1 MSNEL
6 NEKIFR
12 SVDTIVSA
20 RLQNL
25 PFDQTI
31 VGVIESVPESVEG
44 AQKYIVNYKGAK
56 LTVFVNEKDKSY
68 ALNEEVYVLIPQGNF
83 SGKKLITGRV
93 ISDYEVTGKDD
104 SKTFYAANQLFNQN
118 KEIVLIPSSEG
129 RESSKT
135 IMGPQSYISNNE
147 LVGYTTLRISYN
159 LMADLYNGAKTL
171 NKGTYGIRIIL
182 SGKDQT
188 TKELKT
194 FTRQTTTI
202 SSNKDML
209 FLSAYKTGGYTS
221 QYFDIDVTNLII
233 NDIQIELWE
242 NGNFY
247 DSDNNKIDSSDSF
260 SIVFKN
266 INLYLGYY
274 KSNFS
279 DITTDSNIGV
289 YLYPRGSNRYQFT
302 PSQDEEKRKVTMG
315 FRVIDMTSG
324 TLATFTGA
332 EIWLYSYDKDVTE
345 NSSVFGQGWWRLG
358 ARADGSY
365 DEIPI
370 LAGNTIS
377 TSLRLGD
384 QIFTQSYR
392 IYFKGKIG
400 TREVLGYSQSCSYT
414 NTLYNP
420 DIGLL
425 AGLNLFTN
433 NNNNTFYI
441 YGQDNQLLARS
452 DGEKIHYIAVEFNSK
467 DTSKTTTLT
476 NGVRLRYMLPS
487 KKTMIIPV
495 ENGKINK
502 HDEYEFEHILN
513 TDKNTAPMY
522 DYLNPTTK
530 IYYIP
535 FRINSLYNPL
545 FRNNTIKCEIEIN
558 NQIYTSSI
566 ELLFGNSGSSGANCV
581 LQLSLQEKIKD
592 QYKDCKVICPISQD
606 KEYRIVA
613 NLYDYTWQGRS
624 DIELTYEWYYNSLNS
639 DKISLVDNI
648 IKIHEALTESD
659 INILSK
665 LVVKVKGTYNNNNLE
680 GYISIPTTFNPE
692 YVCADGCSIITYDIT
707 GKKPV
712 YEKTNYQ
719 IFKYTAE
726 MDGFETVSENLNWS
740 LQNNIKNDENKI
752 LTQWKFE
759 NNIIIPPTVFSSQD
773 NNSTCLYVQAQNKT
787 DKIVWIQPIVV
798 IKNNYPIAMWN
809 DLQGAA
815 INFNDETLQL
825 ISTTVGQLNSNQT
838 KGVLMG
844 TFKNNNNLEEYGLYA
859 FDDKKNIFKINDQGE
874 AWIKTATSAQNA
886 QNLVDAEHEA
896 LLNVGSSGNPVY
908 FLNGV
913 PVQCNLSS
921 NSAIKTLIDRCAAL
935 ESRVKTLETSFT
947 TLQQT
952 TIPNLVKRI
961 QALENK

>member
-31 VGVIESVPESVEG
+31 VGVIESVPESLEG

-83 SGKKLITGRV
+83 SSKKLITGRV

-104 SKTFYAANQLFNQN
+104 SKTFYAANQLFNQS
-118 KEIVLIPSSEG
+118 KEIMLIPSSEG

-135 IMGPQSYISNNE
+135 IMGPQSYINNNE

-159 LMADLYNGAKTL
+159 LMADLYNSTKAL
-171 NKGTYGIRIIL
+171 NKGVYGIRIIL

-194 FTRQTTTI
+194 FTRQITTI

-233 NDIQIELWE
+233 NNIQIELWE
-242 NGNFY
+242 DGNFY

-274 KSNFS
+274 KSDFS

-289 YLYPRGSNRYQFT
+289 YLYPRGSNRYQIT
-302 PSQDEEKRKVTMG
+302 SSQDKEKRKVIMG
-315 FRVIDMTSG
+315 FRVVDMTSG
-324 TLATFTGA
+324 ALATFTGA
-332 EIWLYSYDKDVTE
+332 EVWLYSYDKDVTE

-358 ARADGSY
+358 ARADGNY

-377 TSLRLGD
+377 ASLRLGD

-400 TREVLGYSQSCSYT
+400 TKEVLGYSQTCSYI

-425 AGLNLFTN
+425 AGLNLFAN

-487 KKTMIIPV
+487 ENTMLIPV
-495 ENGKINK
+495 ETGDIN
-502 HDEYEFEHILN
+502 ESRYYEFEHILK
-513 TDKNTAPMY
+513 TDKDAPMY
-522 DYLNPTTK
+522 DYLNATTK

-535 FRINSLYNPL
+535 FKINSLYNPL
-545 FRNNTIKCEIEIN
+545 FRNNTIKCEVEIN

-592 QYKDCKVICPISQD
+592 QYKDCKVICPIQSD

-624 DIELTYEWYYNSLNS
+624 DIKLTYEWYYNSLNS
-639 DKISLVDNI
+639 NKISLEDNI
-648 IKIHEALTESD
+648 IKIHEKLTESD
-659 INILSK
+659 INLLSK
-665 LVVKVKGTYNNNNLE
+665 LVIKVKGTYNNNNLE

-692 YVCADGCSIITYDIT
+692 YVCADGCSIVTYDIT

-719 IFKYTAE
+719 IFKYTTG
-726 MDGFETVSENLNWS
+726 MNGFEVVSNGNLTWS
-740 LQNNIKNDENKI
+740 LQNNIQNKI
-752 LTQWKFE
+752 REQWKFE

-773 NNSTCLYVQAQNKT
+773 NNSTCLYVQAQNNNT
-787 DKIVWIQPIVV
+787 HQIVWIQPIVV

-809 DLQGAA
+809 DLQGAD
-815 INFNDETLQL
+815 INFNDDTLQL
-825 ISTTVGQLNSNQT
+825 ISTTVGQLNSDQT

-859 FDDKKNIFKINDQGE
+859 FDNKKNIFKINDQGE
-874 AWIKTATSAQNA
+874 AWIKTAALA
-886 QNLVDAEHEA
+886 QNLADANYKT
-896 LLNVGSSGNPVY
+896 LLNVGSSENPVY
-908 FLNGV
+908 FLNGI
-913 PVQCNLSS
+913 PVQCDLSL
-921 NSAIKTLIDRCAAL
+921 NSTIKTLEQRI
-935 ESRVKTLETSFT
+935 KTLENDFT
-947 TLQQT
+947 TLQQI

>member
-31 VGVIESVPESVEG
+31 VGVIESVPESLEG

-83 SGKKLITGRV
+83 SSKKLITGRV

-104 SKTFYAANQLFNQN
+104 SKTFYAANQLFNQS
-118 KEIVLIPSSEG
+118 KEIMLIPSSEG

-135 IMGPQSYISNNE
+135 IMGPQSYINNNE

-159 LMADLYNGAKTL
+159 LMADLYNSTKAL
-171 NKGTYGIRIIL
+171 NKGVYGIRIIL

-194 FTRQTTTI
+194 FTRQITTI

-233 NDIQIELWE
+233 NNIQIELWE
-242 NGNFY
+242 DGNFY

-274 KSNFS
+274 KSDFS

-289 YLYPRGSNRYQFT
+289 YLYPRGSNRYQIT
-302 PSQDEEKRKVTMG
+302 SSQDKEKRKVIMG
-315 FRVIDMTSG
+315 FRVVDMTSG
-324 TLATFTGA
+324 ALATFTGA
-332 EIWLYSYDKDVTE
+332 EVWLYSYDKDVTE

-358 ARADGSY
+358 ARADGNY

-400 TREVLGYSQSCSYT
+400 TKEVLGYSQTCSYI

-425 AGLNLFTN
+425 AGLNLFAN

-487 KKTMIIPV
+487 ENTMLIPV
-495 ENGKINK
+495 ETGDIN
-502 HDEYEFEHILN
+502 ESRYYEFEHILK
-513 TDKNTAPMY
+513 TDKDAPMY
-522 DYLNPTTK
+522 DYLNATTK

-535 FRINSLYNPL
+535 FKINSLYNPL
-545 FRNNTIKCEIEIN
+545 FRNNTIKCEVEIN

-566 ELLFGNSGSSGANCV
+566 ELLFGNSGSSGANCI

-592 QYKDCKVICPISQD
+592 QYKDCKVICPIQSD

-624 DIELTYEWYYNSLNS
+624 DIKLTYEWYYNSLNS
-639 DKISLVDNI
+639 NKISLEDNI
-648 IKIHEALTESD
+648 IKIHEKLTESD
-659 INILSK
+659 INLLSK
-665 LVVKVKGTYNNNNLE
+665 LVIKVKGTYNNNNLE

-692 YVCADGCSIITYDIT
+692 YVCADGCSIVTYDIT

-719 IFKYTAE
+719 IFKYTTG
-726 MDGFETVSENLNWS
+726 MNGFEVVSNGNLTWS
-740 LQNNIKNDENKI
+740 LQNNIQNKI
-752 LTQWKFE
+752 REQWKFE

-773 NNSTCLYVQAQNKT
+773 NNSTCLYVQAQNNNT
-787 DKIVWIQPIVV
+787 HQIVWIQPIVV

-809 DLQGAA
+809 DLQGAD
-815 INFNDETLQL
+815 INFNDDTLQL
-825 ISTTVGQLNSNQT
+825 ISTTVGQLNSDQT

-859 FDDKKNIFKINDQGE
+859 FDNKKNIFKINDQGE
-874 AWIKTATSAQNA
+874 AWIKTAALA
-886 QNLVDAEHEA
+886 QNLADANYKT
-896 LLNVGSSGNPVY
+896 LLNVGSSENPVY
-908 FLNGV
+908 FLNGI
-913 PVQCNLSS
+913 PVQCDLSL
-921 NSAIKTLIDRCAAL
+921 NSTIKTLEQRI
-935 ESRVKTLETSFT
+935 KTLENDFT
-947 TLQQT
+947 TLQQI

>member
-31 VGVIESVPESVEG
+31 VGVIESVPESLEG

-83 SGKKLITGRV
+83 SSKKLITGRV

-104 SKTFYAANQLFNQN
+104 SKTFYAANQLFNQS
-118 KEIVLIPSSEG
+118 KEIMLIPSSEG

-135 IMGPQSYISNNE
+135 IMGPQSYINNNE

-159 LMADLYNGAKTL
+159 LMADLYNSTKAL
-171 NKGTYGIRIIL
+171 NKGVYGIRIIL

-194 FTRQTTTI
+194 FTRQITTI

-233 NDIQIELWE
+233 NNIQIELWE
-242 NGNFY
+242 DGNFY

-274 KSNFS
+274 KSDFS

-289 YLYPRGSNRYQFT
+289 YLYPRGSNRYQIT
-302 PSQDEEKRKVTMG
+302 SSQDKEKRKVIMG
-315 FRVIDMTSG
+315 FRVVDMTSG
-324 TLATFTGA
+324 ALATFTGA
-332 EIWLYSYDKDVTE
+332 EVWLYSYDKDVTE

-358 ARADGSY
+358 ARADGNY

-400 TREVLGYSQSCSYT
+400 TKEVLGYSQTCSYI

-425 AGLNLFTN
+425 AGLNLFAN

-487 KKTMIIPV
+487 ENTMLIPV
-495 ENGKINK
+495 ETGDIN
-502 HDEYEFEHILN
+502 ESRYYEFEHILK
-513 TDKNTAPMY
+513 TDKDAPMY
-522 DYLNPTTK
+522 DYLNATTK

-535 FRINSLYNPL
+535 FKINSLYNPL
-545 FRNNTIKCEIEIN
+545 FRNNTIKCEVEIN

-592 QYKDCKVICPISQD
+592 QYKDCKVICPIQSD

-624 DIELTYEWYYNSLNS
+624 DIKLTYEWYYNSLNS
-639 DKISLVDNI
+639 NKISLEDNI
-648 IKIHEALTESD
+648 IKIHEKLTESD
-659 INILSK
+659 INLLSK
-665 LVVKVKGTYNNNNLE
+665 LVIKVKGTYNNNNLE

-692 YVCADGCSIITYDIT
+692 YVCADGCSIVTYDIT

-719 IFKYTAE
+719 IFKYTTG
-726 MDGFETVSENLNWS
+726 MNGFEVVSNGNLTWS
-740 LQNNIKNDENKI
+740 LQNNIQNKI
-752 LTQWKFE
+752 REQWKFE

-773 NNSTCLYVQAQNKT
+773 NNSTCLYVQAQNNNT
-787 DKIVWIQPIVV
+787 HQIVWIQPIVV

-809 DLQGAA
+809 DLQGAD
-815 INFNDETLQL
+815 INFNDDTLQL
-825 ISTTVGQLNSNQT
+825 ISTTVGQLNSDQT

-859 FDDKKNIFKINDQGE
+859 FDNKKNIFKINDQGE
-874 AWIKTATSAQNA
+874 AWIKTAALA
-886 QNLVDAEHEA
+886 QNLADANYKT
-896 LLNVGSSGNPVY
+896 LLNVGSSENPVY
-908 FLNGV
+908 FLNGI
-913 PVQCNLSS
+913 PVQCDLSL
-921 NSAIKTLIDRCAAL
+921 NSTIKTLEQRI
-935 ESRVKTLETSFT
+935 KTLENDFT
-947 TLQQT
+947 TLQQI

>member
-93 ISDYEVTGKDD
+93 ISDYEVIGKDD

-118 KEIVLIPSSEG
+118 KEITVIPTSEG

-135 IMGPQSYISNNE
+135 IMGPQSYE

-159 LMADLYNGAKTL
+159 LMADLYNGTKTL
-171 NKGTYGIRIIL
+171 NKGIYGIRIIL
-182 SGKDQT
+182 SGKDQK

-202 SSNKDML
+202 ASNKDML

-221 QYFDIDVTNLII
+221 QYFDIDITNLII
-233 NDIQIELWE
+233 NNIQVEVWE
-242 NGNFY
+242 DGNFY

-260 SIVFKN
+260 SVVFKN
-266 INLYLGYY
+266 VNLYLGYY
-274 KSNFS
+274 KSDFS
-279 DITTDSNIGV
+279 DIATDSNIGV
-289 YLYPRGSNRYQFT
+289 YLYPTGSIIYQIT
-302 PSQDEEKRKVTMG
+302 SSQSEESCKVEMG

-324 TLATFTGA
+324 NLATFTNA
-332 EIWLYSYDKDVTE
+332 KVQLYSYDKNLTE
-345 NSSVFGQGWWRLG
+345 KQTIFGQGWYRLG
-358 ARADGSY
+358 AKSDGTY
-365 DEIPI
+365 DQITI
-370 LAGNTIS
+370 SSKNTIS
-377 TSLRLGD
+377 AILKAGD
-384 QIFTQSYR
+384 QIGTQSYR
-392 IYFKGKIG
+392 IQFKGKIG
-400 TREVLGYSQSCSYT
+400 TADVLGYSQVCSYT
-414 NTLYNP
+414 NKSFNP

-425 AGLNLFTN
+425 AGLSLFAN
-433 NNNNTFYI
+433 DNNNTFYI

-452 DGEKIHYIAVEFNSK
+452 DGEKIHYIGVTFNSK
-467 DTSKTTTLT
+467 DTSKFTTLT
-476 NGVRLRYMLPS
+476 KGVKLRYTLPS
-487 KKTMIIPV
+487 KGTMLIPV
-495 ENGKINK
+495 ESGTINNTNNN
-502 HDEYEFEHILN
+502 YEFEHILKTDK
-513 TDKNTAPMY
+513 TDKNISTY
-522 DYLNPTTK
+522 DYLDEESKT
-530 IYYIP
+530 YYIP
-535 FRINSLYNPL
+535 FKINSLYNPL
-545 FRNNTIKCEIEIN
+545 FRNNTITCEIEIN
-558 NQIYTSSI
+558 NQIYTNSI

-581 LQLSLQEKIKD
+581 LQLSLQKKIGDKY
-592 QYKDCKVICPISQD
+592 QDCKVIYPIKGAQ
-606 KEYRIVA
+606 YQIVA
-613 NLYDYTWQGRS
+613 KLYDYTWQE
-624 DIELTYEWYYNSLNS
+624 IINNVKLTYSWYYNSLGTN
-639 DKISLVDNI
+639 KITLDNNNI
-648 IKIHEALTESD
+648 ITIKEELDSSD
-659 INILSK
+659 IDLLSK
-665 LVVKVKGTYNNNNLE
+665 LIIKVQGIYNNNNLE
-680 GYISIPTTFNPE
+680 GYLSIPTTFNSE
-692 YVCADGCSIITYDIT
+692 YVCANGCSIVTYDIT

-719 IFKYTAE
+719 IFKSVKQNGLE
-726 MDGFETVSENLNWS
+726 SVSNDNLTWS
-740 LQNNIKNDENKI
+740 LGNNIENR
-752 LTQWKFE
+752 WKLE
-759 NNIIIPPTVFSSQD
+759 NNVIIPPTVFSFSND
-773 NNSTCLYVQAQNKT
+773 NSIHLYVQAQDKT
-787 DKIVWIQPIVV
+787 TSQIVWIQPIIA

-809 DLQGAA
+809 DLQGAD
-815 INFNDETLQL
+815 INFNNKTLQL
-825 ISTTVGQLNSNQT
+825 MSTTVGQLNSEQDM
-838 KGVLMG
+838 GVLMG
-844 TFKNNNNLEEYGLYA
+844 TFKNDKNLEEYGLYA
-859 FDDKKNIFKINDQGE
+859 FDKKNSIFKINDQGE
-874 AWIKTATSAQNA
+874 AWIKTATSAQNLA
-886 QNLVDAEHEA
+886 SADYQS

-921 NSAIKTLIDRCAAL
+921 NSTIKTLIDRCDKLEQRIQIL
-935 ESRVKTLETSFT
+935 ESNFN

>member
-31 VGVIESVPESVEG
+31 VGVIESVPESLEG

-83 SGKKLITGRV
+83 SSKKLITGRV

-104 SKTFYAANQLFNQN
+104 SKTFYAANQLFNQS
-118 KEIVLIPSSEG
+118 KEIMLIPSSEG

-135 IMGPQSYISNNE
+135 IMGPQSYINNNE

-159 LMADLYNGAKTL
+159 LMADLYNSTKAL
-171 NKGTYGIRIIL
+171 NKGVYGIRIIL

-194 FTRQTTTI
+194 FTRQITTI

-233 NDIQIELWE
+233 NNIQIELWE
-242 NGNFY
+242 DGNFY

-274 KSNFS
+274 KSDFS

-289 YLYPRGSNRYQFT
+289 YLYPRGSNRYQIT
-302 PSQDEEKRKVTMG
+302 SSQDKEKRKVIMG
-315 FRVIDMTSG
+315 FRVVDMTSG
-324 TLATFTGA
+324 ALATFTGA
-332 EIWLYSYDKDVTE
+332 EVWLYSYDKDVTE

-358 ARADGSY
+358 ARADGNY

-400 TREVLGYSQSCSYT
+400 TKEVLGYSQTCSYI

-425 AGLNLFTN
+425 AGLNLFAN

-487 KKTMIIPV
+487 ENTMLIPV
-495 ENGKINK
+495 ETGDIN
-502 HDEYEFEHILN
+502 ESRYYEFEHILK
-513 TDKNTAPMY
+513 TDKDAPMY
-522 DYLNPTTK
+522 DYLNATTK

-535 FRINSLYNPL
+535 FKINSLYNPL
-545 FRNNTIKCEIEIN
+545 FRNNTIKCEVEIN

-592 QYKDCKVICPISQD
+592 QYKDCKVICPIQSD

-624 DIELTYEWYYNSLNS
+624 DIKLTYEWYYNSLNS
-639 DKISLVDNI
+639 NKISLEDNI
-648 IKIHEALTESD
+648 IKIHEKLTESD
-659 INILSK
+659 INLLSK
-665 LVVKVKGTYNNNNLE
+665 LVIKVKGTYNNNNLE

-692 YVCADGCSIITYDIT
+692 YVCADGCSIVTYDIT

-719 IFKYTAE
+719 IFKYTTG
-726 MDGFETVSENLNWS
+726 MNGFEVVSNGNLTWS
-740 LQNNIKNDENKI
+740 LQNNIQNKI
-752 LTQWKFE
+752 REQWKFE

-773 NNSTCLYVQAQNKT
+773 NNSTCLYVQAQNNNT
-787 DKIVWIQPIVV
+787 HQIVWIQPIVV

-809 DLQGAA
+809 DLQGAD
-815 INFNDETLQL
+815 INFNDDTLQL
-825 ISTTVGQLNSNQT
+825 ISITVGQLNSDQT

-859 FDDKKNIFKINDQGE
+859 FDNKKNIFKINDQGE
-874 AWIKTATSAQNA
+874 AWIKTAALA
-886 QNLVDAEHEA
+886 QNLADANYKT
-896 LLNVGSSGNPVY
+896 LLNVGSSENPVY
-908 FLNGV
+908 FLNGI
-913 PVQCNLSS
+913 PVQCDLSL
-921 NSAIKTLIDRCAAL
+921 NSTIKTLEQRI
-935 ESRVKTLETSFT
+935 KTLENDFT
-947 TLQQT
+947 TLQQI

>member
-31 VGVIESVPESVEG
+31 VGVIESVPESLEG

-68 ALNEEVYVLIPQGNF
+68 ALNEEVYVLIPQSDF

-104 SKTFYAANQLFNQN
+104 SKTFYATNQLFNQS
-118 KEIVLIPSSEG
+118 KEITVTPTSEG

-135 IMGPQSYISNNE
+135 IMGPQSCE

-159 LMADLYNGAKTL
+159 LMADLYNGTKAL
-171 NKGTYGIRIIL
+171 NKGIYGIRIIL
-182 SGKDQT
+182 SGKDQK

-194 FTRQTTTI
+194 STRQTTTI
-202 SSNKDML
+202 ASNKDML

-221 QYFDIDVTNLII
+221 QYFDIDITNLII
-233 NDIQIELWE
+233 NSIQVEVWE
-242 NGNFY
+242 DGNFY

-266 INLYLGYY
+266 VNLYLGYY
-274 KSNFS
+274 KSDFS
-279 DITTDSNIGV
+279 DITTDGNIGV
-289 YLYPRGSNRYQFT
+289 YLYPTGSNKYQIT
-302 PSQDEEKRKVTMG
+302 SSQDEKSREVTMG
-315 FRVIDMTSG
+315 FRIVDMTSG
-324 TLATFTGA
+324 ALATFTGA
-332 EIWLYSYDKDVTE
+332 EVWLYSYDKDVTE
-345 NSSVFGQGWWRLG
+345 SNSVFGQGWWRLG
-358 ARADGSY
+358 ARADGNY
-365 DEIPI
+365 DQITI
-370 LAGNTIS
+370 LAGNKIS
-377 TSLRLGD
+377 TLLRLGD
-384 QIFTQSYR
+384 QISTQSYR
-392 IYFKGKIG
+392 IRFKGKIG
-400 TREVLGYSQSCSYT
+400 TTEVLGYSQTCSYT
-414 NTLYNP
+414 NTSYNP

-425 AGLNLFTN
+425 AGLNLFAN

-452 DGEKIHYIAVEFNSK
+452 DGERIHYIAVEFNSK

-487 KKTMIIPV
+487 ENTMLIPV
-495 ENGKINK
+495 EDGDINANRQ
-502 HDEYEFEHILN
+502 YEFEHILK
-513 TDKNTAPMY
+513 TDKNAPIY
-522 DYLNPTTK
+522 DYLDATSK

-545 FRNNTIKCEIEIN
+545 FRNNTIKCEVEIN
-558 NQIYTSSI
+558 NQVYTNSI

-581 LQLSLQEKIKD
+581 LQLLLQEKTGD
-592 QYKDCKVICPISQD
+592 NQYQDCKVICPNQS
-606 KEYRIVA
+606 KEYQIVA

-624 DIELTYEWYYNSLNS
+624 DVALTYSWYYGSLNS
-639 DKISLVDNI
+639 NKISLENNV
-648 IKIHEALTESD
+648 IKIHERLTESD
-659 INILSK
+659 AELLSK
-665 LVVKVKGTYNNNNLE
+665 LVIKVKGSYNNNNLE

-692 YVCADGCSIITYDIT
+692 YVCADGCSIVTYDIT

-719 IFKYTAE
+719 IFKYTAG
-726 MDGFETVSENLNWS
+726 MNGFEAVSNVNLRWS
-740 LQNNIKNDENKI
+740 LQNNRQS
-752 LTQWKFE
+752 QWKFE

-773 NNSTCLYVQAQNKT
+773 NNSGYLYVQARNTTGQ
-787 DKIVWIQPIVV
+787 IVWIQPIVM

-809 DLQGAA
+809 DLQGAD
-815 INFNDETLQL
+815 INFNSDTLQL
-825 ISTTVGQLNSNQT
+825 ISTTVGQLNSDQT

-859 FDDKKNIFKINDQGE
+859 FSDKNNIFKINDQGE
-874 AWIKTATSAQNA
+874 AWIKTATSAQNLA
-886 QNLVDAEHEA
+886 SSDYQS
-896 LLNVGSSGNPVY
+896 LLNVGSVSNPVY
-908 FLNGV
+908 FFNGV
-913 PVQCNLSS
+913 PVECSLSS
-921 NSAIKTLIDRCAAL
+921 NSIIQGLFNRL
-935 ESRVKTLETSFT
+935 NTLE
-947 TLQQT
+947 QT
-952 TIPNLVKRI
+952 TIPDLIRRI

>member
-31 VGVIESVPESVEG
+31 VGVIESVPESLEG

-83 SGKKLITGRV
+83 SSKKLITGRV

-104 SKTFYAANQLFNQN
+104 SKTFYAANQLFNQS
-118 KEIVLIPSSEG
+118 KEIMLIPSSEG

-135 IMGPQSYISNNE
+135 IMGPQSYINNNE

-159 LMADLYNGAKTL
+159 LMADLYNSTKAL
-171 NKGTYGIRIIL
+171 NKGVYGIRIIL

-194 FTRQTTTI
+194 FTRQITTI

-233 NDIQIELWE
+233 NNIQIELWE
-242 NGNFY
+242 DGNFY

-274 KSNFS
+274 KSDFS

-289 YLYPRGSNRYQFT
+289 YLYPRGSNRYQIT
-302 PSQDEEKRKVTMG
+302 SSQDKEKRKVIMG
-315 FRVIDMTSG
+315 FRVVDMTSG
-324 TLATFTGA
+324 ALATFTGA
-332 EIWLYSYDKDVTE
+332 EVWLYSYDKDVTE

-358 ARADGSY
+358 ARADGNY

-400 TREVLGYSQSCSYT
+400 TKEVLGYSQTCSYI

-425 AGLNLFTN
+425 AGLNLFAN

-476 NGVRLRYMLPS
+476 NGVKLRYMLPS
-487 KKTMIIPV
+487 ENTMLIPV
-495 ENGKINK
+495 ETGDIN
-502 HDEYEFEHILN
+502 ESRYYEFEHILK
-513 TDKNTAPMY
+513 TDKDAPMY
-522 DYLNPTTK
+522 DYLNATTK

-535 FRINSLYNPL
+535 FKINSLYNPL
-545 FRNNTIKCEIEIN
+545 FRNNTIKCEVEIN

-592 QYKDCKVICPISQD
+592 QYKDCKVICPIQSD

-624 DIELTYEWYYNSLNS
+624 DIKLTYEWYYNSLNS
-639 DKISLVDNI
+639 NKISLEDNI
-648 IKIHEALTESD
+648 IKIHEKLTESD
-659 INILSK
+659 INLLSK
-665 LVVKVKGTYNNNNLE
+665 LVIKVKGTYNNNNLE

-692 YVCADGCSIITYDIT
+692 YVCADGCSIVTYDIT

-719 IFKYTAE
+719 IFKYTTG
-726 MDGFETVSENLNWS
+726 MNGFEVVSNGNLTWS
-740 LQNNIKNDENKI
+740 LQNNIQNKI
-752 LTQWKFE
+752 REQWKFE

-773 NNSTCLYVQAQNKT
+773 NNSTCLYVQAQNNNT
-787 DKIVWIQPIVV
+787 HQIVWIQPIVV

-809 DLQGAA
+809 DLQGAD
-815 INFNDETLQL
+815 INFNDDTLQL
-825 ISTTVGQLNSNQT
+825 ISTTVGQLNSDQT

-859 FDDKKNIFKINDQGE
+859 FDNKKNIFKINDQGE
-874 AWIKTATSAQNA
+874 AWIKTAALA
-886 QNLVDAEHEA
+886 QNLADANYKT
-896 LLNVGSSGNPVY
+896 LLNVGSSENPVY
-908 FLNGV
+908 FLNGI
-913 PVQCNLSS
+913 PVQCDLSL
-921 NSAIKTLIDRCAAL
+921 NSTIKTLEQRI
-935 ESRVKTLETSFT
+935 KTLENDFT
-947 TLQQT
+947 TLQQI